1 MKIKEKIFLFK
12 SFRPILM
19 NWLVFSFIIFINTKI
34 FASNTGFNNINNIFG
49 ISIREANS
57 VVKDNYDFIWVSS
70 KTGILRLTDDDYR
83 IYQLPYETANVI
95 SVKLNYDN
103 SKLFALTNNGQ
114 IFIYNEISDRF
125 ELIINMS
132 KEMNDNHLVTNDMIL
147 DTEGNYWLASSSGVL
162 KYDNKSI
169 VTINNDSID
178 VQRIIRKDNENILLS
193 VREGLYNLNIK
204 TLKKELIYKATEI
217 DPLQTS
223 MLDYDKD
230 ENKLWVGTVSKGLM
244 YYDFSSKQLK
254 RALIKSLPLQPI
266 LAIESI
272 SKNSL
277 LLGIDG
283 QGLWEID
290 KRTFKVLNVYKEN
303 SDNISSLR
311 GNGVYDILCDENNRV
326 WVCTYSGGVSYFDQ
340 ASPIVTRIMHQINNP
355 NSLVNNDIN
364 DILEDSRGN
373 TWFATNNGISCLD
386 ATGRNWKSFYADKQ
400 EQAQVFLTLEEDNNG
415 RIWAGS
421 YSSGVYILDGTSG
434 RQLAHY
440 SQSESNSPFIND
452 FVFDIYKDSQGD
464 MWIGGINKEVIR
476 YISRDESFRKYSIQ
490 PIYVLNE
497 YNKGEMLFGCTYGLL
512 LSNNETGEI
521 KTLINGCLVMDVL
534 VLDGIIWVGTIGDG
548 LLRHDPENGTI
559 EKFTTSNGLPSNFVN
574 SVAWSDG
581 YLWLGT
587 ESGMCR
593 FDPLKKNVLIYS
605 SISSLSNNSFNR
617 NAHCKLK
624 NGNIAWGT
632 SNGVVIFNP
641 ATIQQLQPEGKIFL
655 QDISISGRSMR
666 DYLSMKIDKPL
677 NQLDKIKLKY
687 NQNTLNI
694 ELVPIGVAAGSKFSW
709 KMEGLDDDWSLP
721 VSQRIL
727 NYSNI
732 PSKEYKLKI
741 RLYDNSLSQ
750 VLAERTLAIKITP
763 PFWVT
768 WWFLAILLVLIS
780 SIAYFILWNYINQ
793 LKQLHTEEKVK
804 FFTNTAHDM
813 RTSLTLI
820 KAPVEELSKEKNL
833 SVAGRHFLH
842 IAIEQTRRLSSVV
855 NQLMEFQK
863 VDIGKGQLSL
873 NKIEIN
879 EFIRYRL
886 QMFESIA
893 KGKGIKLIFNSNVKE
908 YITSFDEMMMM
919 EKVIDNLISNA
930 VKYSNPDSEVI
941 LNLNCDETK
950 WVLEVIDQGIGIGKK
965 EQRQLFKE
973 FFRAENA
980 VNSKIVGSGIGLLLV
995 KNYVNLH
1002 GGQVSFSS
1010 QENTGS
1016 SFQISIP
1023 FREITGEAKFNFT
1036 SNSDDFEAEV
1046 TIESDI
1052 KAENQNN
1059 EVSKEMRILVVE
1071 DNDDLLQFMKYA
1083 LSDEF
1088 EVITS
1093 NDGIPGW
1100 EAVQK
1105 HLPDLVISDVMMP
1118 DMDGFELCRLIKS
1131 TYETSHIPVVL
1142 LTALSGRA
1150 EQLQGLGLG
1159 ADDYLTKPFDLILLK
1174 QKIKTIIQ
1182 NREIVREKA
1191 LKINKT
1197 GCEDHILNNELNDC
1211 FLKKVMEVVNNN
1223 ISNAEFTKD
1232 DFASA
1237 MNVSSSLLY
1246 KKIKSLTGQSPVD
1259 FIKIVRLEN
1268 ALKLI
1273 QSKQH
1278 TITEISEMCGFSSI
1292 GYFSTV
1298 FKKHFGK
1305 SPTEIVD

>member
-1 MKIKEKIFLFK
+1 MIIKGKNIYFK
-12 SFRPILM
+12 SFRLILL
-19 NWLVFSFIIFINTKI
+19 NWLVFTFVFFLNTYT

-57 VVKDNYDFIWVSS
+57 VVKDNYGFIWVSS

-95 SVKLNYDN
+95 SVKLTYDN
-103 SKLFALTNNGQ
+103 SKLVALSNNGQ

-125 ELIINMS
+125 ELQINLS
-132 KEMNDNHLVTNDMIL
+132 KEMNNNHLVTNELLIDE
-147 DTEGNYWLASSSGVL
+147 DSNYWLASSSGIL
-162 KYDNKSI
+162 KYFNNKFEI
-169 VTINNDSID
+169 VNNESID
-178 VQRIIRKDNENILLS
+178 IQRIILKDKDNILLT
-193 VREGLYNLNIK
+193 VYDGLYNLNLK
-204 TLKKELIYKATEI
+204 TLKKDLLYKSPENE
-217 DPLQTS
+217 PMQSSYLH
-223 MLDYDKD
+223 YEKD
-230 ENKLWVGTVSKGLM
+230 ENKLWIGTVSKGLVC
-244 YYDFSSKQLK
+244 YDFASRQLK
-254 RALIKSLPLQPI
+254 KVIIESLPLQPI
-266 LAIESI
+266 LAIESV
-272 SKNSL
+272 SKYSL

-290 KRTFKVLNVYKEN
+290 KRNNKIINVYKEN
-303 SDNISSLR
+303 SDNTSSLR

-340 ASPIVTRIMHQINNP
+340 ASPIVTRLIHQINNP
-355 NSLVNNDIN
+355 NSLVNNDVN

-373 TWFATNNGISCLD
+373 IWFATNNGISCLD
-386 ATGRNWKSFYADKQ
+386 ANGKNWRSFYADKQ
-400 EQAQVFLTLEEDNNG
+400 EQAQVFLTLNEDNKG
-415 RIWAGS
+415 RIWAGT
-421 YSSGVYILDGTSG
+421 YSSGVYILDGSSG

-452 FVFDIYKDSQGD
+452 FVFDIYKDSHGD
-464 MWIGGINKEVIR
+464 MWIGGINREVIR
-476 YISRDESFRKYSIQ
+476 YISSNESFRKYSIQ
-490 PIYVLNE
+490 PIYDLTELNQ
-497 YNKGEMLFGCTYGLL
+497 GEMLFGCTYGLL
-512 LSNNETGEI
+512 LSNNETGET
-521 KTLINGCLVMDVL
+521 KTLIDGSLEMDVL

-548 LLRHDPENGTI
+548 LLRYDPANGTT
-559 EKFTTSNGLPSNFVN
+559 EKYTTFNGLPSNFVN
-574 SVAWSDG
+574 SVAYSDD

-587 ESGMCR
+587 ESGICR

-617 NAHCKLK
+617 NAHFKLR
-624 NGNIAWGT
+624 NGNLAWG
-632 SNGVVIFNP
+632 SNNGVVIFNP
-641 ATIQQLQPEGKIFL
+641 STIQQLQPEGKIFL

-677 NQLDKIKLKY
+677 NLLDKIKLKY

-694 ELVPIGVAAGSKFSW
+694 ELIPIGVAAGSKFSW
-709 KMEGLDDDWSLP
+709 KLEGLDDEWSQP

-732 PSKEYKLKI
+732 PSKDYKLQI

-750 VLAERTLAIKITP
+750 ILAERTLEIKITP

-768 WWFLAILLVLIS
+768 WWFLALVLALIS

-793 LKQLHTEEKVK
+793 LKQLHTEEKVR

-820 KAPVEELSKEKNL
+820 KAPVEELAKEKNL
-833 SVAGRHFLH
+833 SAAGRHFLH
-842 IAIEQTRRLSSVV
+842 IAIEQTRRLTSVV
-855 NQLMEFQK
+855 TQLMEFQK
-863 VDIGKGQLSL
+863 VDVGKGQLSF
-873 NKIEIN
+873 NRIELN

-893 KGKGIKLIFNSNVKE
+893 KGKGIKLIFNTNSNE
-908 YITSFDEMMMM
+908 YVTAFDEMMM

-930 VKYSNPDSEVI
+930 VKYSNPGSEVI
-941 LNLNCDETK
+941 LNLNCDDAK
-950 WVLEVIDQGIGIGKK
+950 WVLEVVDHGIGIGKK

-1010 QENTGS
+1010 QENAGS
-1016 SFQISIP
+1016 TFQITIP
-1023 FREITGEAKFNFT
+1023 FREVKGEVKSNFAIET
-1036 SNSDDFEAEV
+1036 DE
-1046 TIESDI
+1046 IESEANIDSEI
-1052 KAENQNN
+1052 KAANQNN
-1059 EVSKEMRILVVE
+1059 GAAKEMRVLVVE

-1093 NDGIPGW
+1093 NDGVPGW
-1100 EAVQK
+1100 EAVKK

-1159 ADDYLTKPFDLILLK
+1159 ADDYLTKPFDLTLLK

-1182 NREIVREKA
+1182 NREVVREKA
-1191 LKINKT
+1191 LTINKT
-1197 GCEDHILNNELNDC
+1197 GCDDHILNNELNDC
-1211 FLKKVMEVVNNN
+1211 FLKKIMEVVHENM
-1223 ISNAEFTKD
+1223 SNADFTKD

-1259 FIKIVRLEN
+1259 FIKFARLEN
-1268 ALKLI
+1268 SMKLI
-1273 QSKQH
+1273 QSKKH
-1278 TITEISEMCGFSSI
+1278 TITEVSEMCGFSSI

-1305 SPTEIVD
+1305 SPTEIDD

>member
-1 MKIKEKIFLFK
+1 MIEQKKIHILRISRLIIF
-12 SFRPILM
+12 
-19 NWLVFSFIIFINTKI
+19 NWLVFSFVLFIHTNI
-34 FASNTGFNNINNIFG
+34 SASNTGFNNINNIFG

-57 VVKDNYDFIWVSS
+57 VVKDNYGFIWVSS

-95 SVKLNYDN
+95 SVKLTYEN
-103 SKLFALTNNGQ
+103 SKLLAITNNGQ
-114 IFIYNEISDRF
+114 LFLYNEISDRF
-125 ELIINMS
+125 DMVINMS
-132 KEMNDNHLVTNDMIL
+132 KELNSYHLVTNELLL
-147 DTEGNYWLASSSGVL
+147 DKNDNYWIASSSGVL
-162 KYDNKSI
+162 KYDNKTI
-169 VTINNDSID
+169 TTINNEYID
-178 VQRIIRKDNENILLS
+178 IQRIIWKDNDNFIIS
-193 VREGLYNLNIK
+193 VSEGLYNFNIN
-204 TLKKELIYKATEI
+204 TQKKELLYKASEN

-223 MLDYDKD
+223 VLDYSKD
-230 ENKLWVGTVSKGLM
+230 ENKLWIGTVSKGLI
-244 YYDFSSKQLK
+244 YYDFASQQLK
-254 RALIKSLPLQPI
+254 KASIESLPSQPI

-272 SKNSL
+272 SRNSL

-283 QGLWEID
+283 QGLWEVD
-290 KRTFKVLNVYKEN
+290 KRSFKIINVYKEN
-303 SDNISSLR
+303 SDNTFSLR
-311 GNGVYDILCDENNRV
+311 GNGVYDILCDENDRV

-340 ASPIVTRIMHQINNP
+340 ATPIVTRITHQINNP
-355 NSLVNNDIN
+355 NSLVNNDVN

-373 TWFATNNGISCLD
+373 IWFATNNGISCLD
-386 ATGRNWKSFYADKQ
+386 ATGKNWRSFYANKQ
-400 EQAQVFLTLEEDNNG
+400 EQAQVFLTLAEDNKG
-415 RIWAGS
+415 RIWAGT
-421 YSSGVYILDGTSG
+421 YSSGVYILDGNSG

-440 SQSESNSPFIND
+440 SQSESNSPFINE
-452 FVFDIYKDSQGD
+452 FVFDIFKDSQGD
-464 MWIGGINKEVIR
+464 MWIGGINREVIR
-476 YISRDESFRKYSIQ
+476 YISQNESFRKYTIQ

-497 YNKGEMLFGCTYGLL
+497 YQKGEMLFGCTYGLL
-512 LSNNETGEI
+512 LSNNETGET
-521 KTLINGCLVMDVL
+521 KTLINGCLVMDIL
-534 VLDGIIWVGTIGDG
+534 VLDGILWVGTIGDG
-548 LLRHDPENGTI
+548 LLRYDPANGTT
-559 EKFTTSNGLPSNFVN
+559 EKFTTYNGLPSNFVN
-574 SVAWSDG
+574 SVASSDG

-593 FDPLKKNVLIYS
+593 FDPIKKNVLIYS

-624 NGNIAWGT
+624 NGSLAWGS

-641 ATIQQLQPEGKIFL
+641 STIQQLQPEGKIFL

-666 DYLSMKIDKPL
+666 DFMSLKIDKPL
-677 NQLDKIKLKY
+677 NQVDKIKLKY

-694 ELVPIGVAAGSKFSW
+694 ELIPIGVAAGSKLSW
-709 KMEGLDDDWSLP
+709 KMEGLDEDWSQP

-732 PSKEYKLKI
+732 PSKEYNLKI

-750 VLAERTLAIKITP
+750 ILAERTLAIKITP

-855 NQLMEFQK
+855 TQLMEFQK
-863 VDIGKGQLSL
+863 VDIGKGQVSLSM
-873 NKIEIN
+873 IELN
-879 EFIRYRL
+879 EFLRFRL

-893 KGKGIKLIFNSNVKE
+893 KSKGIKLIFNSEVKE
-908 YITSFDEMMMM
+908 YTTALDEMMM
-919 EKVIDNLISNA
+919 EKVVDNLISNA
-930 VKYSNPDSEVI
+930 VKYSKPDSEVI
-941 LNLNCDETK
+941 LNLTCDDTK
-950 WVLEVIDQGIGIGKK
+950 WTMEVVDQGIGIGKK

-1002 GGQVSFSS
+1002 GGQVSFTS
-1010 QENTGS
+1010 QENSGS
-1016 SFQISIP
+1016 TFKISIP
-1023 FREITGEAKFNFT
+1023 FRKVGGEAKYNFT
-1036 SNSDDFEAEV
+1036 SDTDDFETEINIG
-1046 TIESDI
+1046 TES
-1052 KAENQNN
+1052 KAVIQNN
-1059 EVSKEMRILVVE
+1059 GVSKEMRILIVE

-1088 EVITS
+1088 EVITA

-1100 EAVQK
+1100 DLVQK
-1105 HLPDLVISDVMMP
+1105 QLPDLVISDVMMP
-1118 DMDGFELCRLIKS
+1118 DMDGFELCGLIKS

-1159 ADDYLTKPFDLILLK
+1159 ADDYLTKPFDLELLK

-1182 NREIVREKA
+1182 NRETVREKA
-1191 LKINKT
+1191 LRIT
-1197 GCEDHILNNELNDC
+1197 PADCEDHILSNEHNDC
-1211 FLKKVMEVVNNN
+1211 FIKKMMEVVQENM
-1223 ISNAEFTKD
+1223 SNAEFTKD
-1232 DFASA
+1232 DFASS
-1237 MNVSSSLLY
+1237 MNVSPSLLY
-1246 KKIKSLTGQSPVD
+1246 KKVKSLTGQSPVD
-1259 FIKIVRLEN
+1259 LIKIARLEN

-1273 QSKQH
+1273 KSKNH
-1278 TITEISEMCGFSSI
+1278 TITEVSEMCGFSSI

-1305 SPTEIVD
+1305 SPTEIID